1 MKYHEN
7 VAEDEISAEKRT
19 LFGLLMSVLGSE
31 KA

>member
-7 VAEDEISAEKRT
+7 VAEDEISAEERT
-19 LFGLLMSVLGSE
+19 LFGLLMSVFGSE